1 MAKVIDDIWTTFPN
15 IHLRVLEAERGSVE
29 IQICDCGMSGNCRP
43 QAWAR
48 IENHNRQR
56 LAKAVAL
63 KAAANQVN
71 EGESK

>member
-1 MAKVIDDIWTTFPN
+1 MNVIDDIWTTFPN

-48 IENHNRQR
+48 IERHNRER
-56 LAKAVAL
+56 LAKAISPE
-63 KAAANQVN
+63 AAATQPV
-71 EGESK
+71 GKK